1 MQKKKREK
9 VYKLLLEKYSS
20 GRQIAAL
27 KVVHLFE
34 ENYGTLAET
43 KLHRHNFYELVV
55 VMKGS
60 GIHEINGQDY
70 KFRPGQIFLIRPV
83 ECHRYLYPEQLT
95 LLTFM
100 FDRKVL
106 RQFRAQLENIPGFN
120 DLFPEAA
127 EHKHHELIVGT
138 ATMSELDILLDS
150 IAMAGL
156 SDLPGVELL
165 QTVNFINVLVL
176 ILQNMHD
183 NIAEERINSDIGA
196 AVSYIMRNFQNCIT
210 LDELARMTNMSQ
222 SSFCRKFKKDFKVSP
237 IEWLLRL
244 RIHKAMN
251 FLSRS
256 DMTIAEVAEA
266 VGFTDPLYFSR
277 QFRKFTGFS
286 PTSYRKRDSGVL
298 HVIYKNES
306 FLENNNLEF

>member
-1 MQKKKREK
+1 MQKKKKEK

-27 KVVHLFE
+27 KVVHFYE
-34 ENYGTLAET
+34 ESDGELAAT

-60 GIHEINGQDY
+60 GIHEINGHDY
-70 KFRPGQIFLIRPV
+70 QFRPGQIFLIRPV
-83 ECHRYLYPEQLT
+83 DCHRYLYSEQLT

-100 FDRKVL
+100 FDRKLL
-106 RQFRAQLENIPGFN
+106 RQFKAQLENIPGFN
-120 DLFPEAA
+120 DLFSEET
-127 EHKHHELIVGT
+127 EHIHPELIVGT

-150 IAMAGL
+150 IAMGGL
-156 SDLPGVELL
+156 SDLPGTELI
-165 QTVNFINVLVL
+165 QTANFINALVL
-176 ILQNMHD
+176 ILQNMHN

-196 AVSYIMRNFQNCIT
+196 AVSYMMRNFQNCIA

-222 SSFCRKFKKDFKVSP
+222 STFCRKFKKDFNVSP

-277 QFRKFTGFS
+277 QFRKLTGFS
-286 PTSYRKRDSGVL
+286 PKSYRNRDSGVL
-298 HVIYKNES
+298 HIIHGNES